1 MAETG
6 EGAKIRKLNFIFKS
20 LGERGKEGEKWKEY
34 TENIVLNI
42 LRGLSELLNK
52 TTKKRVKFRLY
63 GSAAEDLKC
72 VEPDNVGD
80 ADILIFSN
88 SDNLTIHEEM
98 IEYSP
103 ANPLHV
109 KIKGVGY
116 PVLHSCLVEGT
127 GYVATSALKN
137 FHPAIYGDSAT
148 LLAELVTRG
157 LQQTKFRDQV
167 SPILQSTCCFK
178 NNAHSPAVT
187 LNFSQSLK
195 DPQELPNV
203 YAAQWE
209 WLIHHLCLV
218 TRVVDTREQADILNV
233 FSQFANELVM
243 SVNNKGLSCV
253 SKVFSVRDFCC
264 SGRGRNL
271 RARFREIERR
281 LRIKRGKRCPINNST
296 EVAVQENRQPSVT
309 PRNFCKEESAR
320 RESQGSLGSIKGSCF
335 VSGKSNDDQRFG
347 EKLEATSSQSITR
360 NPLGNS
366 NRFSGEQVESNIGA
380 EIREDVNDAGKEKQD
395 EDIYKGQS
403 KLIAQ
408 QKHNFDARDAEKRE
422 LEKCVQS
429 RLFDHL
435 YQTVRDTK
443 GDSSMETKTKD
454 AHIVKP
460 RQQVGGIDF
469 VPAFR
474 SPGWPKVAMD
484 WIKRDRKWPSPEV
497 IGKVIQEGFHLVVKP
512 PKNSGNPDCD
522 FRISFSHAE
531 YLLSQQL
538 NGIQRDCYRCLKK
551 YNRAYLSTEP
561 KGLVT
566 FHLKNIFLQTIE
578 ETGADVWTEGNRAEC
593 MMKLFGNLLAAL
605 TKRDLRHFFVRSYN
619 LFGVDYIENPEI
631 LEALARKVGQ
641 IMENPMQFA
650 RKLIQNQESKEIREA
665 KKEERVPS
673 GEITPCTTT
682 PATALQENVGDSTE
696 SVGRRNSL
704 FPSSWYQ
711 PAGSGTQFVRRFFS
725 RLESKPAHP
734 QKTDMNDI
742 PLD

>member
-52 TTKKRVKFRLY
+52 TTKKRVTFRLY

-148 LLAELVTRG
+148 LLAGLVTRG

-178 NNAHSPAVT
+178 NNALSPAVT

-243 SVNNKGLSCV
+243 SINNKGLSCV
-253 SKVFSVRDFCC
+253 SKVFSVCDFCC
-264 SGRGRNL
+264 SDRGRNL

-281 LRIKRGKRCPINNST
+281 LRIKRGKRCLINNST

-309 PRNFCKEESAR
+309 PRNFCKEECAR

-347 EKLEATSSQSITR
+347 EKLEATSSQTITR

-380 EIREDVNDAGKEKQD
+380 EISEDANDAGKEKQD
-395 EDIYKGQS
+395 EYIYKGQS
-403 KLIAQ
+403 NLIAQ
-408 QKHNFDARDAEKRE
+408 QKHNFDARDA
-422 LEKCVQS
+422 S
-429 RLFDHL
+429 
-435 YQTVRDTK
+435 
-443 GDSSMETKTKD
+443 KTKD
-454 AHIVKP
+454 ADIVKP
-460 RQQVGGIDF
+460 PQQVGGIDF
-469 VPAFR
+469 VPALR

-512 PKNSGNPDCD
+512 PKNGGNPDCD

-578 ETGADVWTEGNRAEC
+578 ETGADMWTEGNRAEC

-650 RKLIQNQESKEIREA
+650 RKLIQNQESKDIREA

-682 PATALQENVGDSTE
+682 PATALQENAGDLTE
-696 SVGRRNSL
+696 SVG
-704 FPSSWYQ
+704 
-711 PAGSGTQFVRRFFS
+711 RFFS